1 MSDQSP
7 AKHGGKQGGI
17 GDCNWMGQLFRWH
30 SLGWGKAG
38 HQTKSC
44 QFLGF
49 SHPGL
54 FGVAKTVF
62 DVLFLVLFYL
72 VTEIVNN

>member
-1 MSDQSP
+1 MADQSP
-7 AKHGGKQGGI
+7 GKHGGKQGGI
-17 GDCNWMGQLFRWH
+17 GGCSWVGQLFRWH
-30 SLGWGKAG
+30 SLSWGKAG

-44 QFLGF
+44 RFLGF

-62 DVLFLVLFYL
+62 DMLFDVVLLGYWDR
-72 VTEIVNN
+72 

>member
-1 MSDQSP
+1 MGAAGRDRRLL
-7 AKHGGKQGGI
+7 QG
-17 GDCNWMGQLFRWH
+17 DQLFRWH
-30 SLGWGKAG
+30 SLSWGKAG

-54 FGVAKTVF
+54 FGVAQTVF
-62 DVLFLVLFYL
+62 DVLFGVVLL
-72 VTEIVNN
+72 GH